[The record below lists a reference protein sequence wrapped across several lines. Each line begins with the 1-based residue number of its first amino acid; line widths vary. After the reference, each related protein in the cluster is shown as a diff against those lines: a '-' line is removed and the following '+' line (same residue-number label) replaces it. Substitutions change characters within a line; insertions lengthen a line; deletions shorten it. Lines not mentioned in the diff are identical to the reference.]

1 MEAYSAFADV
11 YDEFMDETPYEL
23 WRDRIVER
31 INKYGISKP
40 HRFEGDM
47 DSAGEEEILESE
59 KNLVLDLGCG
69 TGTLTELL
77 YDEGYDMIGVD
88 NSFEML
94 TKAFVKKEEKGSDI
108 LYLSQDMRDLDLYST
123 IGTVISVCD
132 SVNYITKPEELLGVF
147 KSIENYLFPGGI
159 FIFDFNTL
167 HKYKDVIGDSTIAE
181 DRDDCSF
188 IWDNYFDE
196 ETEINE
202 YDLTLF
208 VKEEDNLY
216 RKFTE
221 THYQRGYTLKEI
233 KEMLEKAGL
242 KVLEAMDLDTEA
254 EADEESERI
263 MIVAKKEV

>member
-1 MEAYSAFADV
+1 MEAYAGLADV

-23 WRDRIVER
+23 WKDRIIER
-31 INKYGISKP
+31 INRYGVSKP
-40 HRFEGDM
+40 NRFTGDL
-47 DSAGEEEILESE
+47 DNAGEKEILESE

-77 YDEGYDMIGVD
+77 YKEGYDMIGVD
-88 NSFEML
+88 NSYEML
-94 TKAFVKKEEKGSDI
+94 TKAFIKKEESGSDI

-132 SVNYITKPEELLGVF
+132 SINYITDSEELLGVF

-181 DRDDCSF
+181 DREECSF
-188 IWDNYFDE
+188 IWDNFFDE
-196 ETEINE
+196 EQNINE

-208 VKEEDNLY
+208 VKQENDLY
-216 RKFTE
+216 KKITE
-221 THYQRGYTLKEI
+221 THYQRGYTLLEI
-233 KEMLEKAGL
+233 KELLNKAGL
-242 KVLEAMDLDTEA
+242 KVVEVMDSDSEC
-254 EADEESERI
+254 EPDDESERVLV
-263 MIVAKKEV
+263 VAKKEV